1 MTEIDAILRL
11 ILAALLGAVIG
22 YDREIKSKPAGMR
35 THMLVAMG
43 AALFMNLSIMI
54 GTDLEAAKTQVPR
67 IDMARIPAAVVTGVG
82 FLGGGAILRHNLS
95 VTGLTTAAG
104 IWVTAA
110 IGMFAGAGYYLLACI
125 GTGLL
130 AITINFV
137 FRVRDDSL
145 IDR

>member
-1 MTEIDAILRL
+1 MTEIDAIVRL
-11 ILAALLGAVIG
+11 VVAALLGAVIG
-22 YDREIKSKPAGMR
+22 YDRELRRKPAGIR

-43 AALFMNLSIMI
+43 AAMFMLLSILI

-82 FLGGGAILRHNLS
+82 FLGGGAILRRNLS

-110 IGMFAGAGYYLLACI
+110 IGMFAGAGYYLLASI
-125 GTGLL
+125 ATGLL
-130 AITINFV
+130 AITINFF
-137 FRVRDDSL
+137 FRVRDDL
-145 IDR
+145 PEDR